1 MNTGYPRVTTNFLN
15 MRDERFC
22 NSNCPFTRAIGTI
35 SNKWKPIIINV
46 IGTRTI
52 RFGQLDAIIPHITRK
67 VLTEQ
72 LKELEQDGLL
82 ERLAY
87 KELPPRVDYRL
98 SEKGLAFLPILES
111 IKAWNAQ
118 YEIATVSS
126 MADSNVYSVKPE
138 LAIEP

>member
-1 MNTGYPRVTTNFLN
+1 
-15 MRDERFC
+15 MRDDRFC

-35 SNKWKPIIINV
+35 GNKWKPIIINV

-52 RFGQLDAIIPHITRK
+52 RFGQLDAIVPNISRK

-72 LKELEQDGLL
+72 LKELEEDGLL

-87 KELPPRVDYRL
+87 KEIPPRVEYSL

-111 IKAWNAQ
+111 IKEWNLK
-118 YEIATVSS
+118 YEIAPMPQQV
-126 MADSNVYSVKPE
+126 D
-138 LAIEP
+138 